1 MASMLE
7 QIALYDMSKKEK
19 TSVDYETWAAMSDD
33 LTDSNKVI
41 VPKNKNIEDPTDDG
55 GGTSTIPIYKEYTI
69 VDNTNQCMLFLIG
82 KNFLIIDNGE

>member
-33 LTDSNKVI
+33 LSDSNKVI

-55 GGTSTIPIYKEYTI
+55 GGANYGDYPDSFLSLEPYSTLITLDSSSI
-69 VDNTNQCMLFLIG
+69 LFDIS
-82 KNFLIIDNGE
+82 E